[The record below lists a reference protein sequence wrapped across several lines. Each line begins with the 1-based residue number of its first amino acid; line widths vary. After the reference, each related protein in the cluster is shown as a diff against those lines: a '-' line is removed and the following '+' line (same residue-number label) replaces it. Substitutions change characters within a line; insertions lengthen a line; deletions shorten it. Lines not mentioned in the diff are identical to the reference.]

1 MGEKLKSQP
10 LVEALCEFQ
19 FNPAGSN
26 ELTLPGLFYAQ
37 VREEFPL
44 QDSVNELNFQVGLN
58 NLGTVPQFISP
69 QRLQLKRP
77 DGSAMLQI
85 GQGRLIV
92 NRLQPY
98 VNWED
103 FRDLI
108 SKAFTVYISLCGEYT
123 LNRIGLRYINHL
135 IPLENEGFEID
146 DLLTVIPL
154 FPKPIDRPMTGFQQV
169 YEFFYESSKASL
181 VHRTAVVEKPE
192 GDTVILL
199 DLDFISQNIS
209 PFQDNS
215 KALEWLG
222 EWLNQAH
229 EHIEE
234 AFISSLNPSYYE
246 SLKSR
251 K

>member
-19 FNPAGSN
+19 FNLAGSN
-26 ELTLPGLFYAQ
+26 ELTMPGLFYAEVKEDFPEQSLVDELSVQ
-37 VREEFPL
+37 VELSPL
-44 QDSVNELNFQVGLN
+44 G
-58 NLGTVPQFISP
+58 GTPQFIRSP
-69 QRLQLKRP
+69 QRLQLKRT
-77 DGSAMLQI
+77 DGSAILQV

-103 FRDLI
+103 FRELI
-108 SKAFTVYISLCGEYT
+108 SKAFKTYIDLCGEYT
-123 LNRIGLRYINHL
+123 LKRIGLRYINHL
-135 IPLENEGFEID
+135 IPTGNEGFKID
-146 DLLTVIPL
+146 DFLTVIPL

-181 VHRTAVVEKPE
+181 VHRTAVFEKPE

-199 DLDFISQNIS
+199 DLDFISQDIS
-209 PFQDNS
+209 SFQDNS
-215 KALEWLG
+215 KALEWLR

-246 SLKSR
+246 SLK
-251 K
+251 

>member
-19 FNPAGSN
+19 FNLAGSN
-26 ELTLPGLFYAQ
+26 ELTMPGLFYAEVKEDFPDQSLVSEFSIQ
-37 VREEFPL
+37 VE
-44 QDSVNELNFQVGLN
+44 
-58 NLGTVPQFISP
+58 LGTLGGTPQFIRPP
-69 QRLQLKRP
+69 QRLQLKRT
-77 DGSAMLQI
+77 DGSAMLQV
-85 GQGRLIV
+85 GQGGLIV

-103 FRDLI
+103 FRELI
-108 SKAFTVYISLCGEYT
+108 SKAFTVYTNLCGEYT
-123 LNRIGLRYINHL
+123 LKRIGLRYINHL
-135 IPLENEGFEID
+135 IPSGNEGFKID
-146 DLLTVIPL
+146 DFLTVIPL
-154 FPKPIDRPMTGFQQV
+154 FPKPIDRPMIGFQQV
-169 YEFFYESSKASL
+169 YEFFYEGSKASL

-199 DLDFISQNIS
+199 DLDFISQSIS
-209 PFQDNS
+209 PFQNNS
-215 KALEWLG
+215 KALEWLK

-246 SLKSR
+246 SLK
-251 K
+251 